1 MKETAAAQRYSQA
14 LFLAVAGQGQPP
26 AEIQK
31 QLQKSAQLI
40 RTDARLA
47 ETLAHAFLPF
57 EQKRAALFEV
67 LERERVGAS
76 ALLLNFFK
84 LLLEKKRIGLLPLI
98 AAQFDQAVDG
108 SLGRI
113 RASVKSATPMD
124 EPAREKMRK
133 NLSAMLGKE
142 AVIDWTVDS
151 DLLAGVVVRAGDRVL
166 DNSLKSQLKNLKTH
180 LEQSSR

>member
-1 MKETAAAQRYSQA
+1 VE
-14 LFLAVAGQGQPP
+14 
-26 AEIQK
+26 E
-31 QLQKSAQLI
+31 
-40 RTDARLA
+40 
-47 ETLAHAFLPF
+47 
-57 EQKRAALFEV
+57 
-67 LERERVGAS
+67 
-76 ALLLNFFK
+76 
-84 LLLEKKRIGLLPLI
+84 
-98 AAQFDQAVDG
+98 

-124 EPAREKMRK
+124 DPAREKMRK